1 MRTECE
7 PTQAVIQP
15 EDLLTPAE
23 LAARLKVPLSWV
35 WEQTRTR
42 NKDKN
47 PLPVVRLTPKV
58 LRFRWTAVSA
68 WLHNKG

>member
-1 MRTECE
+1 MRTESE
-7 PTQAVIQP
+7 ATPVIAP

-23 LAARLKVPLSWV
+23 LAARLKVPITWI

-42 NKDKN
+42 NKDKD

-68 WLHNKG
+68 WLQNKG